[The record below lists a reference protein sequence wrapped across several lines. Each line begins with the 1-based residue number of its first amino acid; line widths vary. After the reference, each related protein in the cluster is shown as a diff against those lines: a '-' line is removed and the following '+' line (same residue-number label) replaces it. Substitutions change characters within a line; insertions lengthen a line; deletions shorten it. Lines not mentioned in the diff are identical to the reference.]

1 MAMLNQRVLV
11 LVTPCKKNSREQ
23 KTCRMIFLEIR
34 GEKLF
39 RSLVEQGDSGE
50 DWNTT
55 SCRTGITLW
64 EMKKH
69 EKKHPKKSHKV
80 HHNFASG
87 WNSPRTSLTGDQKSR
102 CSIENP
108 ALQWFSDIFWLG
120 NLWVSYVS
128 GIYGP
133 LMYQFHL
140 WRLTWENLLEMTK
153 R

>member
-1 MAMLNQRVLV
+1 
-11 LVTPCKKNSREQ
+11 
-23 KTCRMIFLEIR
+23 MIFLEIR

-55 SCRTGITLW
+55 SCITGITLW

-87 WNSPRTSLTGDQKSR
+87 
-102 CSIENP
+102 
-108 ALQWFSDIFWLG
+108 
-120 NLWVSYVS
+120 
-128 GIYGP
+128 
-133 LMYQFHL
+133 
-140 WRLTWENLLEMTK
+140 
-153 R
+153 